1 MSICFLPWV
10 CKWSYYRS
18 LSPKWEFHR
27 KPLFSCSSDT
37 SDGIV
42 PKPNSCCFLSQ
53 PKILFSKMRARPYF
67 KLLKLKVVWFCLEG
81 DDHHHVQALSRS
93 LPEVLNSPSPWWR
106 TPICTTLLSWRP
118 SSTLLREENQLKV
131 IEIYFF
137 TVIEDPYLYYP
148 AKFET
153 FFYTSYVECNNPCV
167 RKKHKKL
174 LKITSHGDGGPLS
187 VPPS

>member
-106 TPICTTLLSWRP
+106 TPICTTLLTWR
-118 SSTLLREENQLKV
+118 LYILRKKTQIEV
-131 IEIYFF
+131 IATYLFM
-137 TVIEDPYLYYP
+137 VMKDPYLYHP
-148 AKFET
+148 AKLET
-153 FFYTSYVECNNPCV
+153 FFNTSER
-167 RKKHKKL
+167 RKSIESNWDIFFHR
-174 LKITSHGDGGPLS
+174 DRGPLS
-187 VPPS
+187 VLPC